1 MHTYI
6 YIVISTQVKQNQNTI
21 SHNLISTLFTF
32 ENELFET
39 KIQFPCTHI
48 TILSFQHKSNRTI
61 TCYTPRAK
69 KPSLLYWSLTAFGLQ
84 YRPWYV
90 IRALWRSWRSHVM
103 IICGSLRVDK
113 NNIKIW
119 IKSLSCM
126 TYNTILR
133 IYN

>member
-6 YIVISTQVKQNQNTI
+6 YIVISTQVKHNQNTI

-48 TILSFQHKSNRTI
+48 TILLFQHKSNRTI

-69 KPSLLYWSLTAFGLQ
+69 RTKLALLELDCFWPTISS
-84 YRPWYV
+84 V
-90 IRALWRSWRSHVM
+90 IRHPRPVKVVKVARDSHLWFATGR
-103 IICGSLRVDK
+103 
-113 NNIKIW
+113 
-119 IKSLSCM
+119 
-126 TYNTILR
+126 
-133 IYN
+133 